1 MSEMTKR
8 PKVRTI
14 DFEIRE
20 AGESRQCK
28 AVDLNDVLR
37 GVLIEMRNAWGLSTR
52 ALAMRLGVRQQT
64 VSGFLDSDLDQGT
77 RVDTLSRMCGA
88 LDMNVAE
95 LFALH
100 PIYRG
105 EDRADRAWSMV
116 KNSVDGKTLELFVES
131 CLVGAQIGVLPG
143 LIANMHSMVMS
154 LAKAQGIDTSTVKRE
169 AKKMV
174 SAS

>member
-1 MSEMTKR
+1 MAEMTKR
-8 PKVRTI
+8 PRVRSM
-14 DFEIRE
+14 DFIVKD
-20 AGESRQCK
+20 AGVER
-28 AVDLNDVLR
+28 AVKCPDLNDVLR
-37 GVLIEMRNAWGLSTR
+37 GVVIDLRNAWGLSTR
-52 ALAMRLGVRQQT
+52 ALGMRLGVRQQT
-64 VSGFLDSDLDQGT
+64 ISGFLDKDIDQGT

-143 LIANMHSMVMS
+143 LISNMHSMVMS